1 MREPPASAPCT
12 SRTPQMCWS
21 GENSALSD
29 LRLSPDSRSCN
40 GIGDAVKPVN
50 ATRSDEMAAVG
61 HYSAV
66 MSRELHHPLTSLVF
80 DAEAALR
87 WLDRPQAELGEVIRG
102 LERMRDA
109 ALRAVAIARSLQALA
124 VHAAPSFA
132 PVLIEDLLEA
142 VLRNVARDIE
152 PHRIAVETEFP
163 AVRSLVRADAVQIQ
177 QVLVNLIGN
186 AIDAMAVTEGKDR
199 RLSIAIR
206 HVGSAVHCSISDTG
220 TGMEADTVARVFEP
234 FYSTRPAKKGLGL
247 TIARAIIEAHGGKL
261 EARSRPGI
269 GSTLSFHLDV
279 TR

>member
-1 MREPPASAPCT
+1 MREPPASAPRT
-12 SRTPQMCWS
+12 FRTPQMCWS
-21 GENSALSD
+21 GESPALSD
-29 LRLSPDSRSCN
+29 LRSSPDSRSRN
-40 GIGDAVKPVN
+40 GIGDPVKSVN
-50 ATRSDEMAAVG
+50 AARSDEMAAVG
-61 HYSAV
+61 HYAAV

-109 ALRAVAIARSLQALA
+109 ALRTVAIARSLQALA
-124 VHAAPSFA
+124 VHAAPSFE

-142 VLRNVARDIE
+142 VLRNVAKDIE
-152 PHRIAVETEFP
+152 RHRIAVETELP
-163 AVRSLVRADAVQIQ
+163 AMRSYARADAVQVQ
-177 QVLVNLIGN
+177 QVLLDLIGN
-186 AIDAMAVTEGKDR
+186 AVDAMAVTEGRDR

-206 HVGSAVHCSISDTG
+206 NVGSAVHCSISDTG

-261 EARSRPGI
+261 EAHSQPGT

-279 TR
+279 TG